1 MDIGSNLSR
10 ARKLR
15 GLSQEEVA
23 NTLGVSRQCV
33 SLWET
38 NQTVPTLDNITALS
52 EALNYPISVLM
63 GQMPF
68 PSEESLVL
76 DETKKNKEQEEN
88 HRIATRLSIIAF
100 VFSIISCFTFLI
112 PGLGLFVALVV
123 IVLSI
128 TAKKKEST
136 KLNTFSLIF
145 GCVYFF
151 ASIVTLVG
159 LEYIQVLF

>member
-1 MDIGSNLSR
+1 MDIGSNLSK

-23 NTLGVSRQCV
+23 NILGVSRQCV

-38 NQTVPTLDNITALS
+38 DQTVPTLDNITALS
-52 EALNYPISVLM
+52 EALNYPVGVLM
-63 GQMPF
+63 GQVPF
-68 PSEESLVL
+68 PSEKVL
-76 DETKKNKEQEEN
+76 TLDGDREKQKQAEN
-88 HRIATRLSIIAF
+88 HRNAVRLSRIAL
-100 VFSIISCFTFLI
+100 VLSIISCFTFLV
-112 PGLGLFVALVV
+112 PGLGLFVALAV
-123 IVLSI
+123 IVISI

-159 LEYIQVLF
+159 LDYIQVFF